1 MEPRGA
7 EAYSGRVPIR
17 VALVNDYEVVV
28 HGIASMLRSHV
39 HRIEVVKL
47 NASSSVAEPVDIALF
62 DTFTQSRDDG
72 TGIVHLLENPRV
84 DKVVVY
90 TWSTDRALRDASL
103 RLGVSGYLSKRMSA
117 SDLVNALDMV
127 HKGEVV
133 VSEEPDRLPLIGG
146 DWPGREEGLTARESE
161 VLCLITQGLT
171 NAQIVERT
179 HLSIN
184 SIKSYI
190 RSCYRKINV
199 DSRSRAVLWG
209 VDHGMQLDRVR
220 VLDPDIPGARS

>member
-1 MEPRGA
+1 VA
-7 EAYSGRVPIR
+7 VPIR

-28 HGIASMLRSHV
+28 HGIASMLRSHTHHV
-39 HRIEVVKL
+39 EVVQL
-47 NASSSVAEPVDIALF
+47 NASSRVAEPVDIALF

-72 TGIVHLLENPRV
+72 TGVTKLLENPYV
-84 DKVVVY
+84 NKVVVY
-90 TWSTDRALRDASL
+90 TWSTDPVLRQSSL
-103 RLGVSGYLSKRMSA
+103 NLGVAGYLSKRLSA
-117 SDLVNALDMV
+117 TDLVLALDRV
-127 HKGEVV
+127 HQGEVV
-133 VSEEPDRLPLIGG
+133 VTDQPARLPLIGG

-179 HLSIN
+179 SLSIN

-190 RSCYRKINV
+190 RSCYRKIGV

-209 VDHGMQLDRVR
+209 VEHGMQLDRVR
-220 VLDPDIPGARS
+220 VSDPDIPGSKV

>member
-1 MEPRGA
+1 VEPRGA

-39 HRIEVVKL
+39 HRIEVVEL

-72 TGIVHLLENPRV
+72 TGIVHLLENPYV
-84 DKVVVY
+84 AKVVVY
-90 TWSTDRALRDASL
+90 TWSTDRALRESSL
-103 RLGVSGYLSKRMSA
+103 RLGVSGYLSKRLSA
-117 SDLVNALDMV
+117 SDLVGSLERI
-127 HKGEVV
+127 HTGEIV
-133 VSEEPDRLPLIGG
+133 VSEEPSRLPLIGG

-171 NAQIVERT
+171 NAQIVDRT
-179 HLSIN
+179 QLSIN

-190 RSCYRKINV
+190 RSCYRKIGV

-209 VDHGMQLDRVR
+209 VEHGMQFDRVR
-220 VLDPDIPGARS
+220 VQDPEIPGAR

>member
-1 MEPRGA
+1 V
-7 EAYSGRVPIR
+7 RVPIR
-17 VALVNDYEVVV
+17 VAIVNDYEVVV
-28 HGIASMLRSHV
+28 HGIASMLRSHT
-39 HRIEVVKL
+39 HRVEVVEL

-72 TGIVHLLENPRV
+72 TGVVHLLENPRV
-84 DKVVVY
+84 GKVVVY
-90 TWSTDRALRDASL
+90 TWSTDRALRESSL
-103 RLGVSGYLSKRMSA
+103 ELGISGYLSKRLSA
-117 SDLVNALDMV
+117 SELVTSLEKV
-127 HKGEVV
+127 QQGELV
-133 VSEEPDRLPLIGG
+133 VSEEPSRLPLIGG

-179 HLSIN
+179 SLSIN

-190 RSCYRKINV
+190 RSCYRKIGV

-220 VLDPDIPGARS
+220 VPEPEIPGAKV